1 MPHRI
6 LLVDDEPHHRKL
18 LRMILRKGDYEFF
31 EADDGHEALKHLA
44 GEAIDLVLLDLMMPQ
59 PNGFDVLTAMR
70 RNDRLRDLPVIVASA
85 STSPEDVER
94 SLELGAVDYFMKP
107 LTDWDIRF
115 QLPIKVRNALALHQ
129 ASDVRL
135 RAERMKAVSA
145 MAVALNHEINNPLQV
160 IQGNAQLLHV
170 LPNLAP
176 EVRDKVQRIRAAT
189 EAIAN
194 LTHRISALR
203 DVVTTE
209 YPAGNRMTVPMVNLK
224 ASSDT
229 NDGANAREGA
239 EETNGESGAE
249 ERDSTDRSSG
259 RSNPESGS

>member
-1 MPHRI
+1 MPLRL

-31 EADDGHEALKHLA
+31 EADDGHEALRLLA

-59 PNGFDVLTAMR
+59 PNGFDVLLAIR
-70 RNDRLRDLPVIVASA
+70 RNERLRDLPVIVASA

-107 LTDWDIRF
+107 LSEWDIRF

-129 ASDVRL
+129 ASEQRL

-160 IQGNAQLLHV
+160 IQGNAQ
-170 LPNLAP
+170 
-176 EVRDKVQRIRAAT
+176 
-189 EAIAN
+189 
-194 LTHRISALR
+194 
-203 DVVTTE
+203 
-209 YPAGNRMTVPMVNLK
+209 
-224 ASSDT
+224 
-229 NDGANAREGA
+229 
-239 EETNGESGAE
+239 
-249 ERDSTDRSSG
+249 
-259 RSNPESGS
+259 

>member
-1 MPHRI
+1 MPRRL

-18 LRMILRKGDYEFF
+18 LRMILRKGDYEFL
-31 EADDGHEALKHLA
+31 EADDGNEALRLLSE
-44 GEAIDLVLLDLMMPQ
+44 EAIDLVLLDLMMPP
-59 PNGFDVLTAMR
+59 PNGFDVLVAIR
-70 RNDRLRDLPVIVASA
+70 GNDRLRDLPVIVASA

-107 LTDWDIRF
+107 LSEWDIRF
-115 QLPIKVRNALALHQ
+115 QLPIKVRNALALNQ
-129 ASDVRL
+129 ASDERL

-189 EAIAN
+189 ETIAN

-209 YPAGNRMTVPMVNLK
+209 YPAGNRMTEPMVNLK
-224 ASSDT
+224 ASS
-229 NDGANAREGA
+229 GEEEAIAKRLEEQPGPAWRA
-239 EETNGESGAE
+239 EPGGT
-249 ERDSTDRSSG
+249 TDRS
-259 RSNPESGS
+259 

>member
-1 MPHRI
+1 MPNRL

-18 LRMILRKGDYEFF
+18 LRMILRKGDFEFF
-31 EADDGHEALKHLA
+31 EADDGHEALRLLA

-59 PNGFDVLTAMR
+59 PNGFDVLLSMR
-70 RNDRLRDLPVIVASA
+70 RNERLRDLPVIVASA

-107 LTDWDIRF
+107 LSEWDIRF

-129 ASDVRL
+129 ASDERL

-189 EAIAN
+189 ETIAN

-203 DVVTTE
+203 DVVTTD

-224 ASSDT
+224 ASAET
-229 NDGANAREGA
+229 EAPGEEGRPE
-239 EETNGESGAE
+239 EETDPASGTSP
-249 ERDSTDRSSG
+249 RRTTNRSSG
-259 RSNPESGS
+259 RSNPE

>member
-1 MPHRI
+1 MPHRL

-18 LRMILRKGDYEFF
+18 LRMVLRKGDYEFS
-31 EADDGHEALKHLA
+31 EADDGYEALRLLHS
-44 GEAIDLVLLDLMMPQ
+44 EAIDLVLLDLIMPH
-59 PNGFDVLTAMR
+59 PNGFDILTAMR
-70 RNDRLRDLPVIVASA
+70 ATERLRELPVIVASA

-107 LTDWDIRF
+107 LTEWDIRF
-115 QLPIKVRNALALHQ
+115 QLPIKVRNAIALNQ
-129 ASDVRL
+129 ASDERL
-135 RAERMKAVSA
+135 RVERMKAVSA

-189 EAIAN
+189 ETIAN

-203 DVVTTE
+203 DVVTTD
-209 YPAGNRMTVPMVNLK
+209 YPAGNKKTEPMVNLK
-224 ASSDT
+224 ASFERS
-229 NDGANAREGA
+229 
-239 EETNGESGAE
+239 EEADAADGAE
-249 ERDSTDRSSG
+249 ERKKATGDRSSDKSS
-259 RSNPESGS
+259 RESGS

>member
-1 MPHRI
+1 MQHRI

-18 LRMILRKGDYEFF
+18 LRMVLRKGDYEFF
-31 EADDGHEALKHLA
+31 EADDGNAALKHLA
-44 GEAIDLVLLDLMMPQ
+44 GEAIDLVILDLMMPN

-115 QLPIKVRNALALHQ
+115 QLSIKVRNALALHQ
-129 ASDVRL
+129 ASDSRL

-189 EAIAN
+189 ETIAN

-203 DVVTTE
+203 DVVTTD
-209 YPAGNRMTVPMVNLK
+209 YPAGNKTTVPMVNLK
-224 ASSDT
+224 ASSET
-229 NDGANAREGA
+229 VEA
-239 EETNGESGAE
+239 EESRTPGEA
-249 ERDSTDRSSG
+249 TDRSSG
-259 RSNPESGS
+259 RSSPESGS